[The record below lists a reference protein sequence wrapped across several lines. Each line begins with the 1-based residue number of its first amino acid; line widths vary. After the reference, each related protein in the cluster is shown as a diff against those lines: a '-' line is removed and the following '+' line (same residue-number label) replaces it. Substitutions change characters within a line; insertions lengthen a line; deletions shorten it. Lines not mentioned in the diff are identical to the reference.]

1 MARSAHTNS
10 PTPDTGLAIGGEALF
25 AVLHIQTTVVRAIDD
40 AFDQAHGTGLS
51 GFELLAR
58 LSHMHPDGASVR
70 YLSQQVVVS
79 PSRVSRL
86 ADEFVV
92 RGWLERAASPQDGRL
107 SLVRLTPSGRR
118 ALAAMER
125 TFADALEQQFLAHLS
140 EAQLASLV
148 DVGRTLGAPHC

>member
-1 MARSAHTNS
+1 MASTAHT
-10 PTPDTGLAIGGEALF
+10 TPAKPDVAFATGAEALF
-25 AVLHIQTTVVRAIDD
+25 ALLHIQTTVVRQIDD

-58 LSHMHPDGASVR
+58 LSRMHADGASVR

-86 ADEFVV
+86 ADEFVG
-92 RGWLERAASPQDGRL
+92 RGWLERAVSPQDGRL
-107 SLVRLTPSGRR
+107 SLVRLTPSGRKV
-118 ALAAMER
+118 LAAMEQ
-125 TFADALEQQFLAHLS
+125 TFAQALQQHFLDHLS
-140 EAQLASLV
+140 EKQLAALI

>member
-1 MARSAHTNS
+1 MARSAHTDS

-25 AVLHIQTTVVRAIDD
+25 AVLHVQTRVVRPIDD

-86 ADEFVV
+86 ADDFVV
-92 RGWLERAASPQDGRL
+92 RGWLERAASPHDGRL
-107 SLVRLTPSGRR
+107 SLVRLTPSGRQ
-118 ALAAMER
+118 ALASMQR
-125 TFADALEQQFLAHLS
+125 TFADALEQHFLAHLS

>member
-1 MARSAHTNS
+1 MARSAHTNA
-10 PTPDTGLAIGGEALF
+10 PKPTGLAIGGEALF
-25 AVLHIQTTVVRAIDD
+25 AVLHVQTRVVRPIDD

-92 RGWLERAASPQDGRL
+92 RGWLERAVSPQDGRL
-107 SLVRLTPSGRR
+107 SLVRLTPSGRK
-118 ALAAMER
+118 ALAAMEQ
-125 TFADALEQQFLAHLS
+125 TFALALQEHFLDHLS
-140 EAQLASLV
+140 EAQLAALV

>member
-1 MARSAHTNS
+1 MSCSGSTIVIVL
-10 PTPDTGLAIGGEALF
+10 PTGLAIGGEALF
-25 AVLHIQTTVVRAIDD
+25 AVLHVQTRVVRPIDD

-92 RGWLERAASPQDGRL
+92 RGWLERAVSPQDGRL
-107 SLVRLTPSGRR
+107 SLVRLTDGGR
-118 ALAAMER
+118 AELAAMEQ
-125 TFADALEQQFLAHLS
+125 TFAEALQTHFLDHLS
-140 EAQLASLV
+140 EAQLASLI

>member
-1 MARSAHTNS
+1 MARSAHTDS

>member
-1 MARSAHTNS
+1 MASSAHTDS
-10 PTPDTGLAIGGEALF
+10 PTPDTGLAMGGEALF
-25 AVLHIQTTVVRAIDD
+25 AVLHVQTRVVRPIDD
-40 AFDQAHGTGLS
+40 AFDQPHGTGLS

-92 RGWLERAASPQDGRL
+92 RGWLERAVSPQDGRL
-107 SLVRLTPSGRR
+107 SLVRLTPSGRKE
-118 ALAAMER
+118 LDAMQR
-125 TFADALEQQFLAHLS
+125 TFAKALKQHFLDHLS
-140 EAQLASLV
+140 EAQLAALI
-148 DVGRTLGAPHC
+148 DVGSTLGAPHC

>member
-1 MARSAHTNS
+1 MARSAHTN
-10 PTPDTGLAIGGEALF
+10 TPKPTGLAIGGEALF
-25 AVLHIQTTVVRAIDD
+25 AVLHVQTRVVRPIDD
-40 AFDQAHGTGLS
+40 VFDQAHGTGLS

-92 RGWLERAASPQDGRL
+92 RGWLERAVSPQDGRL
-107 SLVRLTPSGRR
+107 SLVRLTPAGRE
-118 ALAAMER
+118 ALAAMEQ
-125 TFADALEQQFLAHLS
+125 TFADALQEHFLDHLS

>member
-1 MARSAHTNS
+1 VTSGAHTNT
-10 PTPDTGLAIGGEALF
+10 PKPDTELAIGGEARF
-25 AVLHIQTTVVRAIDD
+25 AVLHVQTRVVRPIDD
-40 AFDQAHGTGLS
+40 AFDQAHGAGLS

-70 YLSQQVVVS
+70 YLSEQVVVS

-92 RGWLERAASPQDGRL
+92 RGWLERAVSHQDGRL
-107 SLVRLTPSGRR
+107 SLVRLTSSGRK
-118 ALAAMER
+118 ALAAMEQ
-125 TFADALEQQFLAHLS
+125 TFADALQEHFLAHLS
-140 EAQLASLV
+140 DAQLASLV

>member
-1 MARSAHTNS
+1 M
-10 PTPDTGLAIGGEALF
+10 GGEALF
-25 AVLHIQTTVVRAIDD
+25 AVLHVQTRVVRPIDD

-92 RGWLERAASPQDGRL
+92 RGWLERAVSPQDGRL
-107 SLVRLTPSGRR
+107 SLVRLTPSRR
-118 ALAAMER
+118 ELAAMEQ
-125 TFADALEQQFLAHLS
+125 TFADALQAHFIAHLS
-140 EAQLASLV
+140 EGQLASLV
-148 DVGRTLGAPHC
+148 DVGSTLGAPHC